1 MQRTGTKEQR
11 QNQDLA
17 LITVLQRDGR
27 KSLKQLAAE
36 VGVSTITLQRSIKRL
51 IADDVL
57 HIGAVINPEKAGFPI
72 ACMVSLEVSN
82 AKLQR
87 VASRLIRHEAV
98 NTISRMTGRFNVM
111 AFVRF
116 RGLDELFSFSQ
127 KILDRID
134 GILDHEID
142 LCISVKKG
150 RYTML
155 NPNLIDLPNRDLIDS
170 LITDGR
176 SSNHKLAK
184 MLGVSPSTVQRAIKK
199 MVDDGIM
206 RVTAITD
213 PVKTG
218 LPVAVAFGL
227 NVVPNRRHR
236 IVEILTPHAEIEF
249 LAKTTGRFDLLALAR
264 FPSNKSFSR
273 FLEKSIT
280 PVKGVNNVETM
291 LILEINYGTMYGGK
305 LKPTVAFP

>member
-1 MQRTGTKEQR
+1 MQRTGNKEQR
-11 QNQDLA
+11 RNQDLA
-17 LITVLQRDGR
+17 LIAVLQRDGR
-27 KSLKQLAAE
+27 KSLKQLASE
-36 VGVSTITLQRSIKRL
+36 VGVSTITLQRNIKRL

-57 HIGAVINPEKAGFPI
+57 HVGAVINPEKVGFPI

-87 VASRLIRHEAV
+87 VIARLIRHEAV
-98 NTISRMTGRFNVM
+98 NAISKVTGRFNVM

-116 RGLDELFSFSQ
+116 RGVDELFSFSQ
-127 KILDRID
+127 KIVDRID

-150 RYTML
+150 RYSMF
-155 NPNLIDLPNRDLIDS
+155 NPDLLDLPNRALIDA

-176 SSNHKLAK
+176 SSNHKLAQK
-184 MLGVSPSTVQRAIKK
+184 LEVSPSTVQRAIKK
-199 MVDDGIM
+199 MVDDDIM
-206 RVTAITD
+206 RITATTD
-213 PVKTG
+213 PVKIG
-218 LPVAVAFGL
+218 LPIAVAFGL

-236 IVEILTPHAEIEF
+236 IVEILTPYTEIEF

-264 FPSNKSFSR
+264 FPSNESLTR

-280 PVKGVNNVETM
+280 PIKGVNSVETM